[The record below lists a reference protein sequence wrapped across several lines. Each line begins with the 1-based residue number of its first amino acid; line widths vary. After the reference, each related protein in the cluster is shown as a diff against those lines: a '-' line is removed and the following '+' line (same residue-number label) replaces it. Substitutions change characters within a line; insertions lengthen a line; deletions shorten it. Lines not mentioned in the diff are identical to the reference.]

1 MTERRIRITGGK
13 LITPDSVLEGYDLL
27 IQGSRIAGILSADEG
42 KMQETDQVIDA
53 HGVYLMPGMIDIHS
67 DMIENLIQPRSTAL
81 MDFELAL
88 AESER
93 LLAMCGITSM
103 FHSISMY
110 REGTWDVKEIRKASQ
125 VRRLAEL
132 IRQKK
137 QRPGLIRHYYHL
149 RYEIDNLECYPQVEE
164 MIANGM
170 TDLVSFMDHTP
181 GQGQYQDLSVYRKHQ
196 PDEGKNLTDREFR
209 QLVEQ
214 EQQKPKAT
222 QEQLKVLAD
231 LAASRGIAV
240 ASHDDDS
247 IGKLKRNRKLGVRI
261 SEFPITLEVA
271 KEAVREGYLT
281 VLGAPNILLGGSHS
295 GNLSALQ
302 AIREK
307 AADVLVSD
315 YYPQSLLYAV
325 FLLNRRYAV
334 ALPEAVAYVT
344 KNPAAAVGIGSEYGS
359 LETGKKADIVF
370 VDSSGELP
378 VIQKV
383 MVNGNLV
390 VDCMNTGME

>member
-1 MTERRIRITGGK
+1 M
-13 LITPDSVLEGYDLL
+13 
-27 IQGSRIAGILSADEG
+27 
-42 KMQETDQVIDA
+42 
-53 HGVYLMPGMIDIHS
+53 
-67 DMIENLIQPRSTAL
+67 
-81 MDFELAL
+81 
-88 AESER
+88 
-93 LLAMCGITSM
+93 
-103 FHSISMY
+103 
-110 REGTWDVKEIRKASQ
+110 
-125 VRRLAEL
+125 
-132 IRQKK
+132 
-137 QRPGLIRHYYHL
+137 
-149 RYEIDNLECYPQVEE
+149 
-164 MIANGM
+164 
-170 TDLVSFMDHTP
+170 
-181 GQGQYQDLSVYRKHQ
+181 
-196 PDEGKNLTDREFR
+196 
-209 QLVEQ
+209 
-214 EQQKPKAT
+214 
-222 QEQLKVLAD
+222 
-231 LAASRGIAV
+231 
-240 ASHDDDS
+240 
-247 IGKLKRNRKLGVRI
+247 
-261 SEFPITLEVA
+261 
-271 KEAVREGYLT
+271 
-281 VLGAPNILLGGSHS
+281 LGAPNILLGGSHS